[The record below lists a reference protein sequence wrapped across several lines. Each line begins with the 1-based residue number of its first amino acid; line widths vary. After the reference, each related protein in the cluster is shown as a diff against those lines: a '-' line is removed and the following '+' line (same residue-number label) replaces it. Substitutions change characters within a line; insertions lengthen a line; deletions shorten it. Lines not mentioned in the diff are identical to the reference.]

1 MTRTAI
7 RVLIADDE
15 TLLRSAIASLLDM
28 SEEIEI
34 VAQAG
39 DGAEAVALAA
49 EHEPDVVLL
58 DLEMPRL
65 DGLEAAR
72 RIIAR
77 RPEQAVVLLTRHARA
92 GVLRAALAAGIRGF
106 LPKSVDTGELE
117 RVIIHVHGGRRWID
131 ADISA
136 AAMMDDCP
144 LTERELDVLRLTT
157 DGFSVREISDR
168 LHLASGTV
176 RNYLSSAMQKTGGPS
191 RHLAAR
197 IAKERGWL

>member
-34 VAQAG
+34 AAQAG